1 VNRKL
6 NGCIIVVFVAGLLA
20 SGVFLLDGAS
30 HPARKPA
37 MHHDAGT
44 PDAG

>member
-1 VNRKL
+1 MNRKL

-30 HPARKPA
+30 HPPSQTR
-37 MHHDAGT
+37 DA
-44 PDAG
+44 P